1 MKNLNFLTH
10 LDDNPSTL
18 SLQFNKTSSYKTKTS
33 GFLSLLAYL
42 TILFIAVYKIY
53 DAVCRNHIYVD
64 TEVSMNDYNNPVNI
78 SDMVFS
84 LRLRAKTSSKN
95 FIIINDTNKY

>member
-33 GFLSLLAYL
+33 GFFSLLAYL
-42 TILFIAVYKIY
+42 AILFITIYKIY
-53 DAVCRNHIYVD
+53 DVLCLNHIYIE
-64 TEVSMNDYNNPVNI
+64 TEVSMTDYNNPINI

-84 LRLRAKTSSKN
+84 LLLRAKTNSGRV
-95 FIIINDTNKY
+95 